1 MESEVRGIYRNLTD
15 AINDYNRA
23 RTPSDSLRASRLVKQ
38 YTLELGIHR
47 ELRIDSTARWTPDD
61 IARIED
67 FAEELAN
74 EKITAGALYVM
85 GRPYS
90 ERHIASTVEAMAVDP
105 IAYSLHKLRGG
116 DLKEWRRK
124 ALELVRS
131 GASADD
137 AAICRLTGLTT
148 EDLDSARNILRSM
161 EGSRDMLSRMMV
173 MGAMMPYGNPTT
185 LKISERPSTKR
196 PHGMIP
202 GMSTDKAIAMA
213 PQDGRRRRSH

>member
-74 EKITAGALYVM
+74 EKITGALYVM
-85 GRPYS
+85 GRPLLRAAYRIYSRSHGCGSDSLQPPQTARRRS
-90 ERHIASTVEAMAVDP
+90 ERVASQSAGT
-105 IAYSLHKLRGG
+105 RQ
-116 DLKEWRRK
+116 
-124 ALELVRS
+124 VRS
-131 GASADD
+131 VTDD

-173 MGAMMPYGNPTT
+173 MGAMMP
-185 LKISERPSTKR
+185 
-196 PHGMIP
+196 
-202 GMSTDKAIAMA
+202 
-213 PQDGRRRRSH
+213 